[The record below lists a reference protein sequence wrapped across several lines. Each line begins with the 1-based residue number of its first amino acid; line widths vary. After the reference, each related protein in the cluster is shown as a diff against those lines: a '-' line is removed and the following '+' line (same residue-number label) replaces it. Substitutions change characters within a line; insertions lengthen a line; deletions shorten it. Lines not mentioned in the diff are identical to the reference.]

1 MEENRTGILTYVQ
14 DAATIAIAGHVRP
27 DGDCVGSCLA
37 LYHYLKQHT
46 DAEVAVYL
54 EQPGRKL
61 SQLPGAEAICVAL
74 PEEIPAVD
82 VFFVLDCGDV
92 ERLGFAQELYQK
104 AAKTVC
110 IDHHVTNTAF
120 AEETILVP
128 SASSTCELLY
138 EQMEEE
144 RISQE
149 TAECLYTGILHDT
162 GVFHHSCTSPRT
174 MEIAGRLM
182 AKGIDFPRMIDEGF
196 YQRTYIQNQI
206 LGRCLMESM
215 LLWGGLGI
223 VSYLTR
229 DVMEFYGV
237 TPYDLDGVIDQL
249 RLTAGVEVA
258 IFLYETEEGQSYKV
272 SMRSNG
278 DLDVSKVALYFGGG
292 GHVKAAGCTMKGSV
306 YDVINN
312 LTEQLDHQLVTLG
325 KLS

>member
-14 DAATIAIAGHVRP
+14 DAATVAIAGHVRP

-162 GVFHHSCTSPRT
+162 GVFHHS
-174 MEIAGRLM
+174 
-182 AKGIDFPRMIDEGF
+182 
-196 YQRTYIQNQI
+196 
-206 LGRCLMESM
+206 
-215 LLWGGLGI
+215 
-223 VSYLTR
+223 
-229 DVMEFYGV
+229 
-237 TPYDLDGVIDQL
+237 
-249 RLTAGVEVA
+249 
-258 IFLYETEEGQSYKV
+258 
-272 SMRSNG
+272 
-278 DLDVSKVALYFGGG
+278 
-292 GHVKAAGCTMKGSV
+292 
-306 YDVINN
+306 
-312 LTEQLDHQLVTLG
+312 
-325 KLS
+325 